1 MVTKWLHLSELGG
14 DPWVLPIWTAVNKA
28 VEAKKVQAL
37 SKDQRE
43 LGVHVSARL
52 NILPR
57 IASRINTEAKVLC
70 DIAKTHKPEH
80 VFTATTH
87 GAALHVDDDLKYQL
101 IADINAFLVEVN
113 SCAELMSKFLQLL
126 YAQAGIP
133 IPDNKLTDM
142 LRQILSKSN
151 VSGDWFTILDRNRNF
166 VTHNGT
172 PYIAIDVSNQETWDL
187 LIMKENLV
195 KFDDTKKFF
204 TLSELGAV
212 AEGFSNARVA
222 LQKHLIDLYAG
233 L

>member
-1 MVTKWLHLSELGG
+1 
-14 DPWVLPIWTAVNKA
+14 
-28 VEAKKVQAL
+28 
-37 SKDQRE
+37 
-43 LGVHVSARL
+43 
-52 NILPR
+52 
-57 IASRINTEAKVLC
+57 
-70 DIAKTHKPEH
+70 
-80 VFTATTH
+80 
-87 GAALHVDDDLKYQL
+87 
-101 IADINAFLVEVN
+101 
-113 SCAELMSKFLQLL
+113 MSKFLQLL